1 MNARQKAKR
10 YKKLYENM
18 LKKPYPVIYK
28 ARDGKHYRV
37 RYKVNRMELVG
48 VPPHA
53 LQNDIENHILE
64 ELRPI
69 VRDNLKVE
77 NDLYSDEFIYS
88 LDIWM

>member
-1 MNARQKAKR
+1 MQDRKR
-10 YKKLYENM
+10 NVIKSCMKNM
-18 LKKPYPVIYK
+18 LKRPYPVIYK

-64 ELRPI
+64 ELRSI
-69 VRDNLKVE
+69 V
-77 NDLYSDEFIYS
+77 
-88 LDIWM
+88 